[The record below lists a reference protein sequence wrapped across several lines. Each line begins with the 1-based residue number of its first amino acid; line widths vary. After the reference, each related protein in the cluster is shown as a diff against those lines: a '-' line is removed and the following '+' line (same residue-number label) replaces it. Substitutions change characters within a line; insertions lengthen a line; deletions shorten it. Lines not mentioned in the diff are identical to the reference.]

1 MLIATPEKRILYMS
15 ETYEG
20 TVHDKRIADEEALD
34 FGTPTSGFE
43 TSGFETF
50 GFGIFGKE
58 VPEQVRTLL
67 QDLGFQGY
75 APEGVRVVQPKK
87 KPRGTSLTPEQKAAN
102 RDLSRKRVVVEHAI
116 GGVKVWRI
124 VKEQIRSWLHAI
136 RDQVMYLACG
146 LHNFRLACRGAP
158 IQP

>member
-1 MLIATPEKRILYMS
+1 MS

-34 FGTPTSGFE
+34 FGTTAGTTSSGFR
-43 TSGFETF
+43 TF
-50 GFGIFGKE
+50 GTE
-58 VPEQVRTLL
+58 VPEKERMLL

-75 APEGVRVVQPKK
+75 EPEGVCVVQPEK
-87 KPRGTSLTPEQKAAN
+87 KPRGKSLTPEQKASN
-102 RDLSRKRVVVEHAI
+102 QEISRERVVVEHAI
-116 GGVKVWRI
+116 AGVKVWRI

-146 LHNFRLACRGAP
+146 LHNFRFACRDRP

>member
-34 FGTPTSGFE
+34 FGTMTFGTPSGFG
-43 TSGFETF
+43 T
-50 GFGIFGKE
+50 FGKE

-75 APEGVRVVQPKK
+75 EPEGVCVVQPEK

-102 RDLSRKRVVVEHAI
+102 RDISRKRVVVEHAI